1 MAIDELPE
9 VTIGDRIRKSRLKK
23 GLSQEALAKKAK
35 IGRKYLIS
43 FENDQY
49 FPSLYNIRKIAGV
62 LQVDEDYLCDSYL
75 KFINNNLSEKIL
87 AIRQEL
93 NLTRKEL
100 GKILNVHSGT
110 IKKWEINVS
119 IINRINYYKIISL
132 IGRNLKLFQ
141 NSQ

>member
-23 GLSQEALAKKAK
+23 GLSQEALAKRAK
-35 IGRKYLIS
+35 IGRKYLIG

-49 FPSLYNIRKIAGV
+49 FPSLYNIRRIAGV

-75 KFINNNLSEKIL
+75 RFINNNPSEKIL
-87 AIRQEL
+87 SIRKGL

-110 IKKWEINVS
+110 IKKWEINIS
-119 IINRINYYKIISL
+119 TINRNNFNKLISL
-132 IGRNLKLFQ
+132 IDKEPTY
-141 NSQ
+141 